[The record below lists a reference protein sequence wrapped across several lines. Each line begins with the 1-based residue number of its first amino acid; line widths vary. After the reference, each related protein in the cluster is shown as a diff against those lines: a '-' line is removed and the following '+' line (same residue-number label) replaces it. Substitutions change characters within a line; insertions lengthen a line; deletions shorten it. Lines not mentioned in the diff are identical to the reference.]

1 MPAQSKYFSSKWARA
16 INIVSGILGGYL
28 LSASFHLFLSSIE
41 SIRSEVIILSGITFF
56 ILWAS
61 LIIIPFLSKR
71 GWLVGGTYLALT
83 VLFYF
88 LV

>member
-1 MPAQSKYFSSKWARA
+1 MGASNKYCFRDFGRLF
-16 INIVSGILGGYL
+16 IVGFIPP
-28 LSASFHLFLSSIE
+28 FLSSIE

-88 LV
+88 WYEIKSTQL